1 MNSTCKCWRR
11 RLHRKNFNSNVITD
25 NRGFGKVVCPCI
37 DGHFSPFS
45 LEFESNSLH
54 SCNRELCT
62 RANAVAGVVQTS
74 CHSRHKL
81 YFPFTHVDVFLT
93 TSAILHFFY
102 RIPIK
107 NLIHLLSNHSQL
119 PSSPPTKLPLLP
131 PSSPWRG
138 CSRTPFGR
146 RNRHSIVVGTPIILV
161 GVPVCLF
168 FEVPYLPIRLLN

>member
-1 MNSTCKCWRR
+1 MDS
-11 RLHRKNFNSNVITD
+11 
-25 NRGFGKVVCPCI
+25 
-37 DGHFSPFS
+37 FSPFS

-62 RANAVAGVVQTS
+62 RANAVAGVVQPS
-74 CHSRHKL
+74 CHSCHKL

-93 TSAILHFFY
+93 ASAILHFFY

-131 PSSPWRG
+131 PSSRWRG

-146 RNRHSIVVGTPIILV
+146 RSWCNGVVEINYLFKVINSYNRISIFWIILQTIREILNH
-161 GVPVCLF
+161 PF
-168 FEVPYLPIRLLN
+168 FVHPGNGGSGSGLYGYIGFGIPMHEPNG